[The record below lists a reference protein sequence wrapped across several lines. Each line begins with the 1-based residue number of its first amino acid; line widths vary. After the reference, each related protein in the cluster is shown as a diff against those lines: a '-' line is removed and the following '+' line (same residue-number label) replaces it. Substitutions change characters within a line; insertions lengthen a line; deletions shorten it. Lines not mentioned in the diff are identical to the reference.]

1 MPPSTTLP
9 TEESVAIPTNAPSV
23 TQPADQPSPTP
34 IPLALVVNGEPISQA
49 AYDIALS
56 NYLAAQTEDGPAE
69 EAQRKV
75 LDDLILQTLLAQ
87 AAAEAGF
94 VVEQTALDERIA
106 NLTEAAGGAQA
117 LAAWQAA
124 NGYTPDLFRADLAQ
138 AIAAA
143 WMRDQIS
150 ASVPETVEQV
160 RARHLLLSTQA
171 EAQNV
176 LAQLQAGTS
185 FDIMLTIYDPISLG
199 ELGWFPQ
206 GYLRAAAI
214 EEAAFS
220 LEVGEFSG
228 VIETELGFHIVQVT
242 ARAADRRLDPDAKL
256 VLQQQVLRKWLQIRR
271 DQSTIEIYVP

>member
-9 TEESVAIPTNAPSV
+9 TEESVAIPTNAPSF

-94 VVEQTALDERIA
+94 VVEQAALDERIA

-124 NGYTPDLFRADLAQ
+124 NGYTPEFFRADLAQ